1 MDREEKRKIILD
13 NYNDDI
19 NRKEISS
26 SDYIKVNSRNFSCI
40 DNIDL
45 YIKFNNNIIDDIKFN
60 GEACVIAISSTSL
73 LIKYLIFRFNRF
85 NFKKTNS

>member
-45 YIKFNNNIIDDIKFN
+45 YIKFNNNSNIFN
-60 GEACVIAISSTSL
+60 LFINKILNRQKCRRSF
-73 LIKYLIFRFNRF
+73 KYYI
-85 NFKKTNS
+85 